1 MFNTNFAT
9 QLMEQSMSDQFLS
22 RLIEGYVLIQK
33 ELFSDASDHFNRM
46 LYSPHNPNDDDII
59 WIAKSHIYKKLGK
72 REEAKTC
79 MTLVTD
85 ALENTEIYKNIG
97 LKFA

>member
-1 MFNTNFAT
+1 
-9 QLMEQSMSDQFLS
+9 MSDEFLS
-22 RLIEGYVLIQK
+22 QLVAGYLTIQK
-33 ELFSDASDHFNRM
+33 EQFSEASDHFNKM
-46 LYSPHNPNDDDII
+46 LYSEHNPNDDDII

>member
-1 MFNTNFAT
+1 
-9 QLMEQSMSDQFLS
+9 MSDEFLFQ
-22 RLIEGYVLIQK
+22 LVAGYLKIQK
-33 ELFSDASDHFNRM
+33 EQFSEASDHFNKM
-46 LYSPHNPNDDDII
+46 LYSEHNPNDDDII

>member
-1 MFNTNFAT
+1 
-9 QLMEQSMSDQFLS
+9 MSDEFLS
-22 RLIEGYVLIQK
+22 QLVAGYLKIQK
-33 ELFSDASDHFNRM
+33 KQFSEASDHFNKM
-46 LYSPHNPNDDDII
+46 LYSEHNPNDDDII

-85 ALENTEIYKNIG
+85 ALENTEIYKNVG
-97 LKFA
+97 LKFV

>member
-1 MFNTNFAT
+1 MSEEFVS
-9 QLMEQSMSDQFLS
+9 QLVV
-22 RLIEGYVLIQK
+22 GYLKIQR
-33 ELFSDASDHFNRM
+33 ERFSEANDHFNKM
-46 LYSPHNPNDDDII
+46 LYSEHNSNDDDII

-72 REEAKTC
+72 KEEAQMC
-79 MTLVTD
+79 MKLVTD